1 LFRLRSKTPEAE
13 LGATVMPERIDP
25 TLPPLEATF
34 KTRDV
39 EGIVDLY
46 FYRRIAFRLAQLFA
60 KLKMTPTMVTLLGGI
75 VGVTA
80 GHLYFYRD
88 LRLNVIGMV
97 LHVCANLLDNADGQL
112 ARLLNQK
119 NRKGRIID
127 SLVDHVIFLNI
138 YVHLALRCLNGG
150 GSLAVILLAIAA
162 GISHALQGAAADYYR
177 NAYLYFVKG
186 RSRADWDSSRV
197 LQDDYRQ
204 LSWRTNGW
212 DKFLLATYLNFTRQ
226 QELLSPR
233 LRQLRDL
240 TERSFVA
247 GVPDS
252 LRQLYR
258 AAARP
263 LLRLWGLL
271 MTNTRMFFLFLFL
284 FIDRPTWYFWLEL
297 SAFNFLLIF
306 LIVRQERMS
315 SSFLA
320 RPDWTPEAS
329 AALS

>member
-13 LGATVMPERIDP
+13 LGAMVMPERIDP

-138 YVHLALRCLNGG
+138 YEHLALRCLNGG
-150 GSLAVILLAIAA
+150 ASLAVILLAIAA

-186 RSRADWDSSRV
+186 RSRADWDSSLV

-284 FIDRPTWYFWLEL
+284 FIDRPAWYFWLEL

>member
-13 LGATVMPERIDP
+13 LGAMVMPERIDP

-150 GSLAVILLAIAA
+150 ASLAVILLAIAA

-197 LQDDYRQ
+197 LQYDYRQ
-204 LSWRTNGW
+204 LSWR
-212 DKFLLATYLNFTRQ
+212 A
-226 QELLSPR
+226 
-233 LRQLRDL
+233 
-240 TERSFVA
+240 
-247 GVPDS
+247 
-252 LRQLYR
+252 
-258 AAARP
+258 
-263 LLRLWGLL
+263 
-271 MTNTRMFFLFLFL
+271 
-284 FIDRPTWYFWLEL
+284 
-297 SAFNFLLIF
+297 
-306 LIVRQERMS
+306 S
-315 SSFLA
+315 SCSQ
-320 RPDWTPEAS
+320 PI
-329 AALS
+329 

>member
-1 LFRLRSKTPEAE
+1 
-13 LGATVMPERIDP
+13 
-25 TLPPLEATF
+25 
-34 KTRDV
+34 
-39 EGIVDLY
+39 
-46 FYRRIAFRLAQLFA
+46 
-60 KLKMTPTMVTLLGGI
+60 
-75 VGVTA
+75 
-80 GHLYFYRD
+80 
-88 LRLNVIGMV
+88 
-97 LHVCANLLDNADGQL
+97 
-112 ARLLNQK
+112 
-119 NRKGRIID
+119 
-127 SLVDHVIFLNI
+127 
-138 YVHLALRCLNGG
+138 
-150 GSLAVILLAIAA
+150 VILLAIAA
-162 GISHALQGAAADYYR
+162 GISHAFQGAAADYYR

-226 QELLSPR
+226 QELLSPK

-284 FIDRPTWYFWLEL
+284 FIDRPSWYFWLEL

-315 SSFLA
+315 RSFLA

>member
-1 LFRLRSKTPEAE
+1 ML
-13 LGATVMPERIDP
+13 MPEQIDP
-25 TLPPLEATF
+25 PLSPLEATF

-46 FYRRIAFRLAQLFA
+46 FYRRIAFRLAQIFA
-60 KLKMTPTMVTLLGGI
+60 KLKMTPTMVTLLGGV

-88 LRLNVIGMV
+88 LRLNIIGMI
-97 LHVCANLLDNADGQL
+97 LHICANLLDNADGQL

-119 NRKGRIID
+119 NRRGRIID

-138 YVHLALRCLNGG
+138 YVHLALRCWTSGA
-150 GSLAVILLAIAA
+150 SSAVILLAIAA
-162 GISHALQGAAADYYR
+162 GISHALQGAAADYFR

-186 RSRADWDSSRV
+186 RARADWDSSRV
-197 LQDDYRQ
+197 LQNDYDR

-212 DKFLLATYLNFTRQ
+212 DKFLLATYLNFTHQ

-240 TERSFVA
+240 TERAFAA

-252 LRQLYR
+252 LRRLYR
-258 AAARP
+258 DAARP
-263 LLRLWGLL
+263 MLRAWGLL

-284 FIDRPTWYFWLEL
+284 VLDRPTWYFWLEL
-297 SAFNFLLIF
+297 SAFNFLLIY

-315 SSFLA
+315 RSLLA
-320 RPDWTPEAS
+320 RPDWTP
-329 AALS
+329 AANAVLS

>member
-1 LFRLRSKTPEAE
+1 MFQLRSKTPEAE
-13 LGATVMPERIDP
+13 LGAMVMPEQIDP
-25 TLPPLEATF
+25 TLSPLEATF

-46 FYRRIAFRLAQLFA
+46 FYRKIAFRLAQLFA

-75 VGVTA
+75 VGITA

-88 LRLNVIGMV
+88 LRLNVAGMV
-97 LHVCANLLDNADGQL
+97 LHICANLLDNADGQL

-119 NRKGRIID
+119 NRRGRIID

-138 YVHLALRCLNGG
+138 YVHLALRCLAEGA
-150 GSLAVILLAIAA
+150 SPAVVFLAIAA

-197 LQDDYRQ
+197 LQNDYRQ
-204 LSWRTNGW
+204 LSWRTKGW
-212 DKFLLATYLNFTRQ
+212 DKFLLATYLSFTRQ

-240 TERSFVA
+240 SERSFLT

-252 LRQLYR
+252 LRRIYR
-258 AAARP
+258 DAARP
-263 LLRLWGLL
+263 MLRSWGLL

-284 FIDRPTWYFWLEL
+284 LIARPTWYFWIEL
-297 SAFNFLLIF
+297 SAFNFLLIY
-306 LIVRQERMS
+306 LIVRQEGMS
-315 SSFLA
+315 RSFLA
-320 RPDWTPEAS
+320 RPDWTPEAK
-329 AALS
+329 AVLS

>member
-1 LFRLRSKTPEAE
+1 ML
-13 LGATVMPERIDP
+13 MPEPIDS
-25 TLPPLEATF
+25 TLSPLEATF

-39 EGIVDLY
+39 EGIIDLY
-46 FYRRIAFRLAQLFA
+46 FYRKIAFRLAQLFA
-60 KLKMTPTMVTLLGGI
+60 KLRMTPTVVTLLGGV

-88 LRLNVIGMV
+88 LRLNIIGMI
-97 LHVCANLLDNADGQL
+97 LHICANLLDNADGQL

-119 NRKGRIID
+119 NRRGRIID

-138 YVHLALRCLNGG
+138 YVHLALRCWTGG
-150 GSLAVILLAIAA
+150 ASPAVLLLAIAA
-162 GISHALQGAAADYYR
+162 GVSHALQGAAADYFR

-186 RSRADWDSSRV
+186 RARADWDSSRN
-197 LQDDYRQ
+197 LQNDYRQ
-204 LSWRTNGW
+204 LSWQTDAW

-240 TERSFVA
+240 TERTFAA

-252 LRQLYR
+252 LRQVYR
-258 AAARP
+258 DAARP
-263 LLRLWGLL
+263 MLRSWGLL

-284 FIDRPTWYFWLEL
+284 ALDRPTWYFWLEL
-297 SAFNFLLIF
+297 SAFNLLLIY
-306 LIVRQERMS
+306 LIVREERMS
-315 SSFLA
+315 RSFLA
-320 RPDWTPEAS
+320 RPDWAPAPS
-329 AALS
+329 AVLS

>member
-1 LFRLRSKTPEAE
+1 MFRLRSKTPEAE
-13 LGATVMPERIDP
+13 LGAMVMTERINP
-25 TLPPLEATF
+25 TLARLETTF

-46 FYRRIAFRLAQLFA
+46 FYRRIAFHLARLFA

-75 VGVTA
+75 VGITA

-112 ARLLNQK
+112 ARLLHQK
-119 NRKGRIID
+119 SRKGRIID
-127 SLVDHVIFLNI
+127 ALVDHIVFLNI
-138 YVHLALRCLNGG
+138 YVHLTLRCLNGG
-150 GSLAVILLAIAA
+150 ASLAVILLAIAA
-162 GISHALQGAAADYYR
+162 GISHAFQGAAADYYR

-186 RSRADWDSSRV
+186 RSRADWDSSRI

-226 QELLSPR
+226 QELLSPK

-240 TERSFVA
+240 TERRFVA

-263 LLRLWGLL
+263 LLRSWGLL

-306 LIVRQERMS
+306 LNVRQERMS
-315 SSFLA
+315 RSFLA
-320 RPDWTPEAS
+320 RPDWTPEVS

>member
-1 LFRLRSKTPEAE
+1 ML
-13 LGATVMPERIDP
+13 MPEQIDS
-25 TLPPLEATF
+25 TLSPLEATF

-39 EGIVDLY
+39 EGIIDLY
-46 FYRRIAFRLAQLFA
+46 FYRKIAFRLAQLFA
-60 KLKMTPTMVTLLGGI
+60 KLRMTPTMVTLLGGV

-88 LRLNVIGMV
+88 LRLNIIGMI
-97 LHVCANLLDNADGQL
+97 LHIFANLLDNADGQL

-119 NRKGRIID
+119 NRRGRIID

-138 YVHLALRCLNGG
+138 YVHLALRCWTSGA
-150 GSLAVILLAIAA
+150 SPAVILLAIAA
-162 GISHALQGAAADYYR
+162 GISHALQGAAADYFR

-186 RSRADWDSSRV
+186 RSRADWDSSRL
-197 LQDDYRQ
+197 LQNDYRQ
-204 LSWRTNGW
+204 LSWRTDAW

-240 TERSFVA
+240 TERTFSA
-247 GVPDS
+247 GVPAS

-258 AAARP
+258 DAARP
-263 LLRLWGLL
+263 MLRAWGLL

-284 FIDRPTWYFWLEL
+284 VLDRPTWYFWLEL
-297 SAFNFLLIF
+297 SAFNLLLLY
-306 LIVRQERMS
+306 LILRQERMS
-315 SSFLA
+315 RSFLA
-320 RPDWTPEAS
+320 RPVWTPETS

>member
-1 LFRLRSKTPEAE
+1 
-13 LGATVMPERIDP
+13 MPEQIDS
-25 TLPPLEATF
+25 TLSPLEATY

-46 FYRRIAFRLAQLFA
+46 FYRKIAFRLAQLFA
-60 KLKMTPTMVTLLGGI
+60 KLKMTPTMVTLLGGV
-75 VGVTA
+75 VGITA

-88 LRLNVIGMV
+88 LRLNVAGMI
-97 LHVCANLLDNADGQL
+97 LHICANLLDNADGQL
-112 ARLLNQK
+112 ARLLDQK
-119 NRKGRIID
+119 NRRGRIID

-138 YVHLALRCLNGG
+138 YVHLALRCLAEGA
-150 GSLAVILLAIAA
+150 SPVVVLLAIAA
-162 GISHALQGAAADYYR
+162 GVSHALQGAAADYYR

-197 LQDDYRQ
+197 LRDDYRQ
-204 LSWRTNGW
+204 LSWRTDAW

-240 TERSFVA
+240 SERRFLDV
-247 GVPDS
+247 VPDS
-252 LRQLYR
+252 LRRLYR
-258 AAARP
+258 DAARP
-263 LLRLWGLL
+263 MLRSWGLL

-284 FIDRPTWYFWLEL
+284 FIDRPTWYFWLEF
-297 SAFNFLLIF
+297 SAFNFLLVY

-315 SSFLA
+315 RSFLA
-320 RPDWTPEAS
+320 RPDWTRQAS
-329 AALS
+329 AVLS

>member
-39 EGIVDLY
+39 EGIIDLY
-46 FYRRIAFRLAQLFA
+46 FYRRIAFRVAQLFA

-75 VGVTA
+75 VGITA

-150 GSLAVILLAIAA
+150 ASLAVILLAIAA

-297 SAFNFLLIF
+297 SAFNLLLIF

-315 SSFLA
+315 RSFLA
-320 RPDWTPEAS
+320 RPDWTLEAS

>member
-1 LFRLRSKTPEAE
+1 ML
-13 LGATVMPERIDP
+13 MPEQIDS
-25 TLPPLEATF
+25 TLSPLEATF

-60 KLKMTPTMVTLLGGI
+60 KLRMTPTMVTLLGGV
-75 VGVTA
+75 VGVAA

-88 LRLNVIGMV
+88 LRLNIIGMV

-119 NRKGRIID
+119 NRRGRIID
-127 SLVDHVIFLNI
+127 SLIDHVIFLNI
-138 YVHLALRCLNGG
+138 YVHLALRCWTSGA
-150 GSLAVILLAIAA
+150 SLAVALLAIAA
-162 GISHALQGAAADYYR
+162 GISHALQGAAADYFR

-186 RSRADWDSSRV
+186 RSRADWDSSRA
-197 LQDDYRQ
+197 LQNDYRQ
-204 LSWRTNGW
+204 LSWRTDAW

-240 TERSFVA
+240 TERTFAA

-263 LLRLWGLL
+263 MLRAWGLL

-284 FIDRPTWYFWLEL
+284 VIDRPTWYFWLEL
-297 SAFNFLLIF
+297 SAFNVLLIY

-315 SSFLA
+315 RSFLA
-320 RPDWTPEAS
+320 RPDWAPQGNAVLT
-329 AALS
+329 